1 MNRTVAS
8 IHVPL
13 WTADQTPSGMLIAN
27 ASNIDTSVSL
37 PVFGNA
43 TEIECHTGNLLRS
56 DNPRSPV
63 IAWRRNTP
71 YCTMI
76 G

>member
-1 MNRTVAS
+1 
-8 IHVPL
+8 
-13 WTADQTPSGMLIAN
+13 MLIAN